1 MIDKNIISRYV
12 YNAMYLKYM
21 VLGNHKVD
29 KFISIMRCQSSDQSK
44 KVKVRWPL
52 TRDKLMLV
60 YLCFPVFFMQF
71 SLLNA
76 LAHPPEDLREW
87 QVGGEGK
94 RQEAAKVSKT
104 TSP

>member
-1 MIDKNIISRYV
+1 
-12 YNAMYLKYM
+12 MYLKYM

-29 KFISIMRCQSSDQSK
+29 RFISLMRCQCFDQSK
-44 KVKVRWPL
+44 KNQSKVATDGL
-52 TRDKLMLV
+52 FVLSSGT
-60 YLCFPVFFMQF
+60 FFIQF

-94 RQEAAKVSKT
+94 RQEAEKA
-104 TSP
+104 